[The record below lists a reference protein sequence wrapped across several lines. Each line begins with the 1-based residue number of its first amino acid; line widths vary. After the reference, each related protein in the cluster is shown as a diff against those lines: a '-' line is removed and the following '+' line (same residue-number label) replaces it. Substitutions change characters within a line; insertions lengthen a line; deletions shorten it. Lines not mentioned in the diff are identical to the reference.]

1 MGATTERPAR
11 GTVVPALV
19 AGAVTGT
26 VVVILSLSFAVLIF
40 SGRLAPY
47 MGTAIGMVLFTGA
60 MIGLVVALTSSYPGS
75 IAFPQD
81 KIAPILALMAS
92 LIVAEAPA
100 AATAEAIF
108 PTVLA
113 ALITATLLTGAMLFS
128 LGRYKLGG
136 LIRFVPYP
144 VIGGFLAGTGWL
156 LVKGSLKVTTGLP
169 VTLDTI
175 GLLFQPA
182 ALLRWVP
189 ALAFGLVLT
198 LGMRRWRHVATMPVL
213 LAAGILLFHGV
224 RLVLG
229 QSAADIE
236 AGGFVL
242 GHLPAEVAWRPTG
255 ILAVFNAD
263 WRLVAAQAGTISTV
277 LLISAIGVLLN
288 SSALEVAANQD
299 IDLNRELKMAGLAN
313 LASGLGGGI
322 IGFHTLSLSSLVLKM
337 GVRSRIVG
345 VVSAGCCLVMLVVG
359 AGPLALFP
367 KAVLGGLLMFLGL
380 GFLIEWLWD
389 GRHKMT
395 RADYAVLLMIV
406 GIVGTFGYLH
416 GAAAGIVACVVLFVV
431 NYSRV
436 DVAKHEL
443 TGIDVTSNVDRSA
456 AEVRMLHRHGR
467 RILAFSLQGYMFFG
481 TANKLLTRVIGRCA
495 AGQGED
501 APAFVVF
508 DFRRV
513 TGIDSSAA
521 MSFAKLRQFAEKR
534 GLMLVFAHLP
544 PDVARLLEQAGFKRG
559 KGPTYRVLA
568 DLDHALE
575 WCENE
580 LLGDLADEGGEVPR
594 DLLADWGGAAA
605 AEYFERREVA
615 AGTVLLQENDP
626 SDELYLLDGGKVTV
640 QIAGDGG
647 KPIRLRTMQAGTVV
661 GEMALYLGLN
671 RSASVVA
678 DQPCTVY
685 RLSRE
690 ALARME
696 ATAPDLA
703 AAFHRQ
709 MAKRL
714 AERLRNTDQMIK
726 ALTE

>member
-1 MGATTERPAR
+1 M
-11 GTVVPALV
+11 
-19 AGAVTGT
+19 VTGT

-40 SGRLAPY
+40 SGKLAPY
-47 MGTAIGMVLFTGA
+47 MGTAIGMVLFTGTV
-60 MIGLVVALTSSYPGS
+60 IGLLVALTSSYPGS

-100 AATAEAIF
+100 TATAEAIF
-108 PTVLA
+108 PTVVV
-113 ALITATLLTGAMLFS
+113 ALIVATLLTGAMLFC

-169 VTLDTI
+169 VALDSI
-175 GLLFQPA
+175 GLLFDPA
-182 ALLRWVP
+182 AMLKWVP

-198 LGMRRWRHVATMPVL
+198 VGMRRWRHVATMPVL
-213 LAAGILLFHGV
+213 LATGILLFHGV
-224 RLVLG
+224 RLALG

-242 GHLPAEVAWRPTG
+242 GHLPAEVAWRPTA
-255 ILAVFNAD
+255 ILAVFQAD
-263 WRLVAAQAGTISTV
+263 WELVAAQGGTISTV

-337 GVRSRIVG
+337 GVKSRIVG
-345 VVSAGCCLVMLVVG
+345 VTSALCCLVMLVVG

-395 RADYAVLLMIV
+395 RPDYAVLLMIV
-406 GIVGTFGYLH
+406 AIVGTFGYLH
-416 GAAAGIVACVVLFVV
+416 GAAAGIVACVVLFLV

-443 TGIDVTSNVDRSA
+443 TGMDVTSNVDRSA
-456 AEVRMLHRHGR
+456 AEAEMLHRHGR

-495 AGQGED
+495 AGEDESAD

-544 PDVARLLEQAGFKRG
+544 PDVARLMEQAGFKRG

-580 LLGDLADEGGEVPR
+580 LLGDLADDDDELPR
-594 DLLADWGGAAA
+594 DILGDWGGAAA

-615 AGTVLLQENDP
+615 AGAVLLQEDDP
-626 SDELYLLDGGKVTV
+626 SDELYLLDRGKVTV
-640 QIAGDGG
+640 QIAGDTG
-647 KPIRLRTMQAGTVV
+647 KPIRLRTMQAGTMV
-661 GEMALYLGLN
+661 GEMALYLGVN
-671 RSASVVA
+671 RSASVVT

-690 ALARME
+690 ALTRME

-709 MAKRL
+709 MARRL